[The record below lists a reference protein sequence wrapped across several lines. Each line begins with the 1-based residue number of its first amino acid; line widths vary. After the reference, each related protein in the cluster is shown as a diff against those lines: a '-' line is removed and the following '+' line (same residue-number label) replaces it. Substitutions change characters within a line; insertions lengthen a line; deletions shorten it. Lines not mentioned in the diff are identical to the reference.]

1 MLSNPI
7 IRRYRFSQ
15 LRPQQAWV
23 FGAVY
28 AGIVLLVLFINSS
41 LYRYEDTYYQTS
53 IHLYKGLFVQFAI
66 IEVFL
71 LWLLCPA
78 NCSTVVS
85 REIAD
90 KSFDFFR
97 MLPLSAAQKAV
108 GILIGR
114 NLFCLLVAGVNL
126 IFCLFFAV
134 VGELSGHLIAQLLTI
149 LASIALALNLLA
161 LMLSLMNYKKRKN
174 TSIPVLVVFG
184 LFAFGPVMGSLMD
197 LAHEQKIE
205 TTTAFFYT
213 LEMPLLYVISMCA
226 VFVAI
231 WAYIGVLRRLT
242 YEYEALFSRLGAS
255 LFMITYA
262 AMLGGL
268 FYKGLLMSDDPDTP
282 RFFWLLGLLPVA
294 IVPLFA
300 IRGFDRYLE
309 ITRTAHRVK
318 GLFGRLLINSN
329 ILSGLVLFAIWL
341 VFAIAAAITAQA
353 VGVELLWLSLIALSF
368 SLVIWAL
375 VETFSLWKPKNEK
388 IGYLLSFLAILY
400 LVLPFILSGL
410 FENPMLLLFSP
421 LGIWNV
427 FNPEYREI
435 SVLLMP
441 LVFNLICLVILG
453 LCIVERY
460 FDLVKI
466 RSQMEQQQ

>member
-78 NCSTVVS
+78 NCSTVVT

-242 YEYEALFSRLGAS
+242 YEYEALFSRLG
-255 LFMITYA
+255 
-262 AMLGGL
+262 
-268 FYKGLLMSDDPDTP
+268 
-282 RFFWLLGLLPVA
+282 
-294 IVPLFA
+294 
-300 IRGFDRYLE
+300 
-309 ITRTAHRVK
+309 VK
-318 GLFGRLLINSN
+318 
-329 ILSGLVLFAIWL
+329 LV
-341 VFAIAAAITAQA
+341 
-353 VGVELLWLSLIALSF
+353 
-368 SLVIWAL
+368 
-375 VETFSLWKPKNEK
+375 
-388 IGYLLSFLAILY
+388 Y
-400 LVLPFILSGL
+400 
-410 FENPMLLLFSP
+410 
-421 LGIWNV
+421 
-427 FNPEYREI
+427 
-435 SVLLMP
+435 
-441 LVFNLICLVILG
+441 
-453 LCIVERY
+453 
-460 FDLVKI
+460 DLVCGHSWRI
-466 RSQMEQQQ
+466 VL